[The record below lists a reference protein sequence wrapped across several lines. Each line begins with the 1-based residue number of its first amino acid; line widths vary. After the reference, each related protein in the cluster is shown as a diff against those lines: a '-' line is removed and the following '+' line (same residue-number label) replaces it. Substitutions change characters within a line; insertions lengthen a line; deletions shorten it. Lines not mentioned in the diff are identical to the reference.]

1 MNPLQE
7 TVTVMMDAAPGSGE
21 QTVTLP
27 RRIGTVRIGDC
38 IGRGGSG
45 VVFAAYDEALKR
57 SVAVKI
63 LHHLR
68 GGARE
73 LDRGRLIDG
82 VRNAARVR
90 HEHLVG
96 VHGVDLVG
104 DIPVIVMEHVD
115 GASLRDLL
123 SARGRFDAET
133 TLHLAREVCAGVDA
147 LHRENIVHRDL
158 KPANVLIDRGG
169 VARVCDFGLACEV
182 GGTAMARSDATVAGS
197 PLFMAP
203 EVFEGVVSP
212 QGDVNAM
219 GVLLF
224 EMFSGRVPFDGESI
238 ADVRDR
244 HLHADPPIDALV
256 GAGVSE
262 ELVELV
268 GRCLNKQRIMRY
280 KSAGHLLRALDE
292 IPVRLRPDH
301 LRARVADG
309 INALG
314 PTTKRSEEDR
324 TPTPMAANTYDM
336 LSARAAAKRKHKPE

>member
-7 TVTVMMDAAPGSGE
+7 TVTVVMDAAPGTGGQSI
-21 QTVTLP
+21 TLP
-27 RRIGTVRIGDC
+27 RRIGTVKIGDC

-45 VVFAAYDEALKR
+45 VVFSGYDDALKR

-90 HEHLVG
+90 HEHLVM

-104 DIPVIVMEHVD
+104 DFPVIVMEHVD

-123 SARGRFDAET
+123 SARGQFDVET
-133 TLHLAREVCAGVDA
+133 ALHLAREVCAGVDA

-182 GGTAMARSDATVAGS
+182 GGTAMARSDENVAGS

-203 EVFEGVVSP
+203 EVFEGMVSP
-212 QGDVNAM
+212 QGDVYAV

-224 EMFSGRVPFDGESI
+224 EMLAGRVPFDGDSI

-244 HLHADPPIDALV
+244 HLHTDPPIDILA
-256 GAGVSE
+256 GAGVPDD
-262 ELVELV
+262 LVELV

-280 KSAGHLLRALDE
+280 KSAGHLLRALE
-292 IPVRLRPDH
+292 EMPPRQRPDH
-301 LRARVADG
+301 VRARVADG
-309 INALG
+309 VNSLG
-314 PTTKRSEEDR
+314 PGAKRAEADR
-324 TPTPMAANTYDM
+324 TPTPVAANTYDM